1 MLFNEQN
8 IRALLDETLEDN
20 TLYIVDVTVSDS
32 PVKPKVTIRA
42 DSDEGISI
50 DQCAQMSRRLSRK
63 IEEIYGPEISYVLE
77 VTSPGLDLPLTSARQ
92 YKRNIG
98 RKLRILLK
106 DGSEKTGTL
115 DEVTDNTIKLT
126 EDVKGKNKKIN
137 PTPAEVS
144 FDDIAKTNIII
155 SFK

>member
-8 IRALLDETLEDN
+8 IRALLEETLEDN
-20 TLYIVDVTVSDS
+20 TVYVVDVTVSDS
-32 PVKPKVTIRA
+32 PVKPKVTIKA

-50 DQCAQMSRRLSRK
+50 DQCALLSRRLARK
-63 IEEIYGPEISYVLE
+63 IEEAYGPEVSYVLE
-77 VTSPGLDLPLTSARQ
+77 VTSPGLDHPLSSDRQ
-92 YKRNIG
+92 YRRNIG

-115 DEVTDNTIKLT
+115 DEVADDRIKLT
-126 EDVKGKNKKIN
+126 EDVKGKNKKIT

-144 FDDIAKTNIII
+144 FEDIVKANIII